1 MSFQSIFYRKR
12 KVATS
17 KLTIRPVGVTFLGI
31 TVIIVAI
38 SNGLRLCEAVFFW
51 KVLGKYHASPIYLAI
66 TGSFWLITGT
76 ILAFEILRRKS
87 WAWAGTIA
95 GISCYAVWYWV
106 DRLEIEIPHANGPF
120 ALALT
125 VLFLGIS
132 MMILFSK
139 NTRGYFHLLNAIK

>member
-1 MSFQSIFYRKR
+1 MNRPIRVSFLVIII
-12 KVATS
+12 
-17 KLTIRPVGVTFLGI
+17 LTIALR
-31 TVIIVAI
+31 
-38 SNGLRLCEAVFFW
+38 NGLRLCEAVFFW
-51 KVLGKYHASPIYLAI
+51 MVLTKYHSSPIYLAI
-66 TGSFWLITGT
+66 TGAVWLIIGS

-95 GISCYAVWYWV
+95 GISCYAAWYWV

>member
-1 MSFQSIFYRKR
+1 MNRPIRVSFLLIII
-12 KVATS
+12 
-17 KLTIRPVGVTFLGI
+17 LTIAL
-31 TVIIVAI
+31 
-38 SNGLRLCEAVFFW
+38 SNGLRLCEVVFFW
-51 KVLGKYHASPIYLAI
+51 VVLTKYHSSPIYLAI
-66 TGSFWLITGT
+66 TGAVRLIIGS

-95 GISCYAVWYWV
+95 GISCYAAWYWV

>member
-1 MSFQSIFYRKR
+1 MNRPIRVSFLVIII
-12 KVATS
+12 
-17 KLTIRPVGVTFLGI
+17 LTIAL
-31 TVIIVAI
+31 

-51 KVLGKYHASPIYLAI
+51 MVLTKYHSSPIYLAI
-66 TGSFWLITGT
+66 TGAVWLIIGS
-76 ILAFEILRRKS
+76 ILAFEILRRKP

-95 GISCYAVWYWV
+95 GISCYATWYWV

>member
-1 MSFQSIFYRKR
+1 M
-12 KVATS
+12 ATS
-17 KLTIRPVGVTFLGI
+17 KLTNRPVGITFLGI

-51 KVLGKYHASPIYLAI
+51 KILGKYHASPIYLAI
-66 TGSFWLITGT
+66 TGAFWFITGS

-95 GISCYAVWYWV
+95 GISCYAAWYWV
-106 DRLEIEIPHANGPF
+106 DRLEIEIQHANGPF

-132 MMILFSK
+132 TMILFSK
-139 NTRGYFHLLNAIK
+139 NSRGYFHLLNAIK